1 MTSPTASAPTM
12 KPAQTDGPVPLSFP
26 AFLRNPALQSRFAQ
40 LSDSG
45 TYRAKSAPAV
55 AKRTVRRDENDGKR
69 WVRRKENSRFE
80 GNPHVVAP
88 TKRDLTL
95 THPAKA
101 ETFPIPL
108 PPFLPRSVSLPATT
122 APTPN
127 QQNSRSG
134 NFSMSLRGAR
144 KNIRRAGPRTQA
156 LVRAVEEALTTWI
169 AEGAA
174 IVKPDAPAPEMAYP
188 GTLIGDVEGV
198 YEVQRMHDRLVWCI
212 QDDAWSRY
220 VVHCCAR
227 YLEVVSFSGYLIIIL
242 LNQDRLL
249 RLGKDTPEHRLTYL
263 LRPNNTRLRSAV
275 MQSLE
280 TPPATDPELSS
291 AYDSDIIDLSDIA
304 SGELSDIASVDG
316 LSDVDAPPSASF
328 AAPAPLSAISSD
340 NEADVESDL
349 GSIASLYHAA
359 RRAEAWDTWSQ
370 SDGEELPEA
379 MRGLAIEDD
388 TPRARRIAP
397 LRTST
402 WDRARSGSS
411 PSPARRERRLVRRGK
426 RRNGAKVEVDQ
437 AGKSFYDYI
446 FN

>member
-1 MTSPTASAPTM
+1 MASSESPDIFMASSET
-12 KPAQTDGPVPLSFP
+12 PAQLSTKPSQADAPVPLSFP
-26 AFLRNPALQSRFAQ
+26 AFLRNAGLQSRFAQ
-40 LSDSG
+40 LSEG
-45 TYRAKSAPAV
+45 GITYRTKSAPSV
-55 AKRTVRRDENDGKR
+55 TKRISRRDENDGKR

-95 THPAKA
+95 AHPTKS

-122 APTPN
+122 APSPN
-127 QQNSRSG
+127 YQNSHSG

-156 LVRAVEEALTTWI
+156 LVRAVEETLTNWV

-174 IVKPDAPAPEMAYP
+174 VVKPDAPAPEMSFP
-188 GTLIGDVEGV
+188 GILIGDVEGV
-198 YEVQRMHDRLVWCI
+198 YEVQRTHDRLVWCI

-227 YLEVVSFSGYLIIIL
+227 YHEVVSFS
-242 LNQDRLL
+242 
-249 RLGKDTPEHRLTYL
+249 KDTPEHRLTYL
-263 LRPNNTRLRSAV
+263 LRPNNTRVQPARTAAKNLD
-275 MQSLE
+275 

-291 AYDSDIIDLSDIA
+291 TYDSDVIDLSDIA
-304 SGELSDIASVDG
+304 SVELSDIASADG
-316 LSDVDAPPSASF
+316 LSDIDAPPESAAS
-328 AAPAPLSAISSD
+328 PAPLSAISSD

-370 SDGEELPEA
+370 SDGDELPEA

-388 TPRARRIAP
+388 TPRARRVAP
-397 LRTST
+397 LRAST

-411 PSPARRERRLVRRGK
+411 PSRSPARRERRPARRGK
-426 RRNGAKVEVDQ
+426 RRGAANAEADQ